1 MRSAKST
8 DGLIE
13 AARILST
20 LKMAS
25 AESQSPASH
34 PSNAAFA
41 EGIAHSAQQRVQDSS
56 DRQQQHVEAG
66 AGSDR
71 KNSGIDMMYRHFSL
85 TLACKWCSHIGTILP
100 CYTATQCCVFAQT
113 LLGVSS
119 WH

>member
-1 MRSAKST
+1 MRSARSA

-41 EGIAHSAQQRVQDSS
+41 QGIAHSAQQRVQDSS

-66 AGSDR
+66 VGSDR
-71 KNSGIDMMYRHFSL
+71 KNSGIDMMSGSVSL
-85 TLACKWCSHIGTILP
+85 TPASK
-100 CYTATQCCVFAQT
+100 
-113 LLGVSS
+113 
-119 WH
+119 

>member
-1 MRSAKST
+1 MQEIEATLMRSARST

-25 AESQSPASH
+25 AESQNPASH

-66 AGSDR
+66 VGSDR
-71 KNSGIDMMYRHFSL
+71 KNSGINMM
-85 TLACKWCSHIGTILP
+85 
-100 CYTATQCCVFAQT
+100 
-113 LLGVSS
+113 
-119 WH
+119 

>member
-1 MRSAKST
+1 MLQEIEATLMRSARST

-41 EGIAHSAQQRVQDSS
+41 QGIAHSAQQRVQDSS
-56 DRQQQHVEAG
+56 DRQQHHVEAVV
-66 AGSDR
+66 GSGR
-71 KNSGIDMMYRHFSL
+71 KKSGIDMMYKSFSL
-85 TLACKWCSHIGTILP
+85 TLPTSDAAIL
-100 CYTATQCCVFAQT
+100 
-113 LLGVSS
+113 
-119 WH
+119 

>member
-1 MRSAKST
+1 MRSARST

-20 LKMAS
+20 LNTAS

-41 EGIAHSAQQRVQDSS
+41 QGIVHSAQQRVQDSS

-66 AGSDR
+66 VGNDR
-71 KNSGIDMMYRHFSL
+71 KNSGISVMIGSFSL
-85 TLACKWCSHIGTILP
+85 TPVHK
-100 CYTATQCCVFAQT
+100 
-113 LLGVSS
+113 
-119 WH
+119 